1 MGDTQEIT
9 APAFS
14 STAGTVSTAGTARA
28 TPAALWLF
36 TVLAAIFLWFPVSGI
51 GGGLASVPHTGRGCD
66 AGSGPIC
73 GNQAE
78 ALWASVM
85 FAAVI
90 VVLYLGA
97 VVIVAVEHRG
107 RTRSL
112 RAWPPLLAL
121 AGYVA
126 ALFLGSYL
134 LGRS

>member
-1 MGDTQEIT
+1 MGDPQENT

-14 STAGTVSTAGTARA
+14 STAGTVSTGGTARA
-28 TPAALWLF
+28 TPAILWLF

-78 ALWASVM
+78 ALWASTVLAAI
-85 FAAVI
+85 FAA
-90 VVLYLGA
+90 LYVGA

-107 RTRSL
+107 RTRSV

-121 AGYVA
+121 AAYAA

-134 LGRS
+134 LSRS